1 MSLPFMMQACCT
13 LYSTTMTNIKLYSN
27 VLIDTED
34 EGDYKGS
41 CDSQKELT
49 SHLVYLE
56 KRFPSACV
64 VAIYLPCYWTV
75 PKAETANR
83 NARLTW

>member
-1 MSLPFMMQACCT
+1 
-13 LYSTTMTNIKLYSN
+13 MTGIKLYSN

-34 EGDYKGS
+34 EGDYIGS

-49 SHLVYLE
+49 SHLVNLE

-64 VAIYLPCYWTV
+64 VAAYLPCYWPVT
-75 PKAETANR
+75 KAVTANR
-83 NARLTW
+83 NSLLTW